1 MANNRL
7 YLVCNECGKT
17 LMLAKDFGSGFGLRV
32 TRDDITKFL
41 DEHTFCGY
49 KGSPGNFS
57 IGYEIPEG
65 YCTGPCVEVE

>member
-41 DEHTFCGY
+41 DEHIVFE
-49 KGSPGNFS
+49 KG
-57 IGYEIPEG
+57 
-65 YCTGPCVEVE
+65 